1 MQDSNRVLGDGL
13 NDFIMGWCCS
23 ICALSQMSNEAK
35 VVRALS
41 QQPVILQNQPMQQVM
56 VQPGQP
62 VMAQPTNQVSPETVE
77 QKKQ

>member
-1 MQDSNRVLGDGL
+1 
-13 NDFIMGWCCS
+13 
-23 ICALSQMSNEAK
+23 MSNEAK